1 MMMFNEINFFFQAVI
16 LACYYL
22 KYKKNIFFKNK
33 QINRSNKKKIQQ
45 LKC

>member
-22 KYKKNIFFKNK
+22 KYKKIIFFKNK

-45 LKC
+45 LKF